1 MRIHFIAI
9 GGAAMHNLAM
19 AVATKAGYIVT
30 GSDDEIFDPARTH
43 LQEAGLLP
51 EEMGWHPEKITSDID
66 AIILGMHARED
77 NPELV
82 RARELGI
89 KIYSFPEY
97 LYEQTKDKIRIVVG
111 GSHGKTSTTSMILYV
126 LQHLGIEADYMV
138 GAQIE
143 GFERMV
149 RLSDTAKY
157 AVFEGDEYLTSPLD
171 LRSKFLWY
179 HPHVAILTGI
189 AWDHINVF
197 PTFEGYVDTFRK
209 FVDGIEENGT
219 FIYYK
224 HDANLCEI
232 ASQARPDIQLVP
244 YEAYNNSTPSYTT
257 PHNATPF
264 KIFGRHNMENLQ
276 AAALACQQI
285 GVKLEDFYR
294 EISTFTG
301 ASNRL
306 ELIDEIGTNVAYKDF
321 AHSPSKLRATVNAVR
336 ERYPEKQL
344 VAAMELHTF
353 SSLMADFLPQYEGC
367 MAQADVALVYFNPK
381 VIEHKRLTPITA
393 EEVRKAFGTENVEV
407 FTDSQLLQERLRSLT
422 YDNTALLMMTS
433 GTFDGVNIPEFAK
446 ELISSNKVNSKK
458 KQAKLPYTHCL
469 NCGAELQGK
478 YCHVCGQEATSK
490 TPTVGA
496 FLVEYANHAFIWDSN
511 FFKTLWNLI
520 SRPGYLTKEFIAGK
534 FASHEHPLKLNMFL
548 LFVLITLFVF
558 FAGTEK
564 MSNSVHNLTHSE
576 SVRPGIQ
583 LEFLIKNGYTE
594 RINESP
600 RDTVHLLAP
609 LFLVER
615 YPEVLSNIET
625 IEDTDG
631 KGLDK
636 WIAVLPHVLIED
648 SIVMLD
654 ESGYY
659 RFNQQSK
666 AGENELKMVNTVWS
680 EMVKLIAKYFPL
692 LILFTAPFLAIAL
705 GIVQRKSRIPR
716 IHHFIFALH
725 YTAFL
730 ELLMICIFLLHLT
743 LSPPM
748 EWLQWVMIIG
758 SCVYLTIAFR
768 NVYGTTTWTMAALK
782 ALFTS
787 VVYVLIG
794 MAIFFVIFIV
804 ACFITANNAMIS

>member
-19 AVATKAGYIVT
+19 AVATKAGYVVT

-149 RLSDTAKY
+149 RLSNTAKY

-197 PTFEGYVDTFRK
+197 PTFDGYVDTFRK

-224 HDANLCEI
+224 HDTNLCEI
-232 ASQARPDIQLVP
+232 ASQARKDIKQLP
-244 YEAYNNSTPSYTT
+244 YEAYQGDVRMR
-257 PHNATPF
+257 
-264 KIFGRHNMENLQ
+264 IFGRHNMENLQ
-276 AAALACQQI
+276 AAALACEQI
-285 GVKLEDFYR
+285 GVKREDLYR
-294 EISTFTG
+294 EIATFTG

-306 ELIDEIGTNVAYKDF
+306 EFIDEIGDNVAYKDF

-336 ERYPEKQL
+336 EHYPEKQL
-344 VAAMELHTF
+344 VACMELHTF

-367 MAQADVALVYFNPK
+367 MEQADKAFVYFNPK
-381 VIEHKRLTPITA
+381 VLEHKKLPPISA

-407 FTDSQLLQERLRSLT
+407 FTDSQELQARLRKIE
-422 YDNTALLMMTS
+422 YKNTALLMMSS
-433 GTFDGVNIPEFAK
+433 GNFDGVNIPEFAK
-446 ELISSNKVNSKK
+446 ELISSNRKNNQSKE
-458 KQAKLPYTHCL
+458 KQGKLPYTHCL
-469 NCGAELQGK
+469 NCGTEVQGK

-490 TPTVGA
+490 TPSVGA
-496 FLVEYANHAFIWDSN
+496 FIVEYANHAFIWDSN
-511 FFKTLWNLI
+511 FLKTLWNLI

-564 MSNSVHNLTHSE
+564 VNNKVHNITNNEAVLA
-576 SVRPGIQ
+576 GLQ
-583 LEFLIKNGYTE
+583 LEFMIDRGELDTTLL
-594 RINESP
+594 SP
-600 RDTVHLLAP
+600 QDTVQLLAP
-609 LFLVER
+609 LFFANQ
-615 YPEVLSNIET
+615 YPGFIRC
-625 IEDTDG
+625 IDTLENTHD

-636 WIAVLPHVLIED
+636 WIAVIPHTFIED
-648 SIVMLD
+648 SIMVEY
-654 ESGYY
+654 ESGCY
-659 RFNQQSK
+659 RINQELKTAQ
-666 AGENELKMVNTVWS
+666 NELMLVNSIAQELVD
-680 EMVKLIAKYFPL
+680 LIARYFPL
-692 LILFTAPFLAIAL
+692 LVLFTAPFLAMSL
-705 GIVQRKSRIPR
+705 RFVQRKNRLPR

-730 ELLMICIFLLHLT
+730 EVIMICIFLLHLT
-743 LSPPM
+743 VSPPM
-748 EWLQWVMIIG
+748 WLLECGMVIG
-758 SCVYLTIAFR
+758 SCLYLTIAFR
-768 NVYGTTTWTMAALK
+768 NVYGTSTWPKAMLK

-794 MAIFFVIFIV
+794 LGVFLGILIVAFFVAI
-804 ACFITANNAMIS
+804 NNALIS

>member
-19 AVATKAGYIVT
+19 AVATKAGYVVT

-43 LQEAGLLP
+43 LEKAGLLP
-51 EEMGWHPEKITSDID
+51 KEMGWHPENITSDID

-126 LQHLGIEADYMV
+126 LQRLGIEADYMV

-197 PTFEGYVDTFRK
+197 PTFDGYVDTFRK

-224 HDANLCEI
+224 HDTNLCEI
-232 ASQARPDIQLVP
+232 ASQARTDIQQFP
-244 YEAYNNSTPSYTT
+244 YEAYQGDVRMR
-257 PHNATPF
+257 
-264 KIFGRHNMENLQ
+264 IFGRHNMENLQ
-276 AAALACQQI
+276 AAALACEQI
-285 GVKLEDFYR
+285 GVKREDFYR
-294 EISTFTG
+294 EIATFTG

-306 ELIDEIGTNVAYKDF
+306 EFIDEIGDNVAYKDF

-336 ERYPEKQL
+336 EYYPEKQL
-344 VAAMELHTF
+344 VACMELHTF

-367 MAQADVALVYFNPK
+367 MEKADKALVYFNPK
-381 VIEHKRLTPITA
+381 VLEHKKLPPISA

-407 FTDSQLLQERLRSLT
+407 FTDSQLLQARLREIE
-422 YDNTALLMMTS
+422 YKNTALLMMSS
-433 GTFDGVNIPEFAK
+433 GNFDGVNVPEFAK
-446 ELISSNKVNSKK
+446 ELISSNTNND
-458 KQAKLPYTHCL
+458 QAKKTPTELPYTHCL

-478 YCHVCGQEATSK
+478 YCHVCGQEATSQ
-490 TPTVGA
+490 TPSVGA
-496 FLVEYANHAFIWDSN
+496 FIVEYANHAFIWDSN
-511 FFKTLWNLI
+511 FFKTIWNLI

-548 LFVLITLFVF
+548 LFVFITLFALF
-558 FAGTEK
+558 TGTDRMNRSMYK
-564 MSNSVHNLTHSE
+564 MTENEVVQE
-576 SVRPGIQ
+576 Q
-583 LEFLIKNGYTE
+583 IKFDYLLK
-594 RINESP
+594 NEQPDKVQASSL
-600 RDTVHLLAP
+600 DTITLVAPLLLA
-609 LFLVER
+609 ER
-615 YPEVLSNIET
+615 HSKIVRCIDT
-625 IEDTDG
+625 IECTNE

-636 WIAVLPHVLIED
+636 WVAIVPQVLIED
-648 SIVMLD
+648 EIFVMD
-654 ESGYY
+654 ESGDY
-659 RFNQQSK
+659 RINPESK
-666 AGENELKMVNTVWS
+666 VGNAELELFYTLCTKMLDIIS
-680 EMVKLIAKYFPL
+680 RYFPL
-692 LILFTAPFLAIAL
+692 FVLFTAPFLTLAL
-705 GIVQRKSRIPR
+705 RLVQRKSRLPR
-716 IHHFIFALH
+716 IHHFIFSLH

-730 ELLMICIFLLHLT
+730 ELLMICIYLLYLT
-743 LSPPM
+743 VSPPIELLNWIM
-748 EWLQWVMIIG
+748 LIG
-758 SCVYLTIAFR
+758 SCLYLTMAFR
-768 NVYGTTTWTMAALK
+768 RVYETQTWTGAALK
-782 ALFTS
+782 ALLTS
-787 VVYVLIG
+787 LIYVLIG
-794 MAIFFVIFIV
+794 LVIFSGIFIV
-804 ACFITANNAMIS
+804 SCFIIAGNTEIS